1 MSYQLIKLCVYVISI
16 VLSMYGLSC
25 FRYDHFILKGK
36 IRQFYLLYMILS
48 LVLGYL
54 LGSFLLEFMTIH
66 L

>member
-48 LVLGYL
+48 LVLWYL

>member
-1 MSYQLIKLCVYVISI
+1 MSYQLIKLCIYVISI